1 MTGIVYIKGDAT
13 CPQVKGV
20 KIICHVCNDIGGWG
34 RGFVL
39 AVSSRW
45 KEPETAY
52 RKWHTSGTVGGFSL
66 GAVQFIQV
74 EPYIWVAN
82 MIGQRGVKTGSSG
95 PPIRYEAIAA
105 CLQQV
110 AAKARE
116 LGASVHMPRIGCGL
130 AGGDWSKV
138 EPLIEQ
144 HLVGAGI
151 SVTVYDFE

>member
-1 MTGIVYIKGDAT
+1 MTGIAYIKGDAT
-13 CPQVKGV
+13 CPQAKGDKV
-20 KIICHVCNDIGGWG
+20 ICHACNDIGGWG
-34 RGFVL
+34 KGFVL
-39 AVSSRW
+39 AISKRW
-45 KEPETAY
+45 VEPEAEY
-52 RKWHTSGTVGGFSL
+52 RKWHAAGKESGFAL
-66 GAVQFIQV
+66 GAVQFVQV
-74 EPYIWVAN
+74 EPDVWVAN
-82 MIGQRGVKTGSSG
+82 MVGQRGIKRGGSG

-116 LGASVHMPRIGCGL
+116 LSASVHMPRIGCGL
-130 AGGDWSKV
+130 AGGKWSEV